1 MVLSKRERTIAL
13 ATLIAVAVLV
23 LDRFALSP
31 ILDRLAQLRGDEQYY
46 TDKLTHANSLFLHR
60 KATEARWNQ
69 MIADGL
75 KSEAAD
81 TENALDHAV
90 VEWAQASGLTL
101 KSCTP
106 ERTAQKD
113 RPEVVL
119 CVVGAGRMSAV
130 AQFLYRAQ
138 TSKLPIKP
146 EDMEIASRREGA
158 DDLTLTLHLSGL
170 YFPADWKAA
179 PTGGPA
185 PAPGGPRK

>member
-13 ATLIAVAVLV
+13 VTLIAVAILV
-23 LDRFALSP
+23 LDHFALSP
-31 ILDRLAQLRGDEQYY
+31 ILDRLAQLRTAEQYY

-60 KATEARWNQ
+60 KASEARWNQ
-69 MIADGL
+69 MTADGL

-81 TENALDHAV
+81 TEDTLDHAV

-106 ERTAQKD
+106 ERTVQKD

-119 CVVGAGRMSAV
+119 YVVGTGRMSAV

-138 TSKLPIKP
+138 TSKLPIRP
-146 EDMEIASRREGA
+146 EDLEIASRREGA

-170 YFPADWKAA
+170 YFPADWKVA
-179 PTGGPA
+179 PTGSSA
-185 PAPGGPRK
+185 SVPGGPRK